1 MIILAR
7 LLRVA
12 LVTALCIIVFSA
24 VFEFLNAAPN
34 YFFPPDYVQ
43 DVARYRN
50 SIPLLGAFWW
60 GVVFRAPGYL
70 FLGAVPLLLIFVLLE
85 FLSVKNR
92 WIYLGIWAGTALLA
106 VGARFLSSEMVAA
119 LLSAAIVGYI
129 YWLLVGRTAGDWL
142 HAWRRRERGAG
153 RDVVAYASYAVLAY
167 LAYQLAGYLH
177 YGGKLLWVSSISEP
191 GLGSPPFQ
199 VMQRRG
205 LTGAHKVALMDF
217 PDPRSCL
224 ENAME
229 ELSPENL
236 KRMDWDRIDNEA
248 EAEVCMFR
256 LLGSYEDISSAS
268 DWFEAQGFRVADGF
282 SSALPYVEY
291 DGTLRVSGSYSIR
304 KNGPKFP
311 TRGFV
316 RRLFRS
322 IPYSM
327 NANATWS
334 PDGKQLLGVRIT
346 FNTL

>member
-1 MIILAR
+1 MTILAR
-7 LLRVA
+7 LIRIA

-24 VFEFLNAAPN
+24 VFEFLNVVPH
-34 YFFPPDYVQ
+34 YLFPPDYIQ
-43 DVARYRN
+43 DVARYRK
-50 SIPLLGAFWW
+50 STPLFGAFLW

-70 FLGAVPLLLIFVLLE
+70 FLGSVPLLLIFAVLEL
-85 FLSVKNR
+85 LSVKNR
-92 WIYLGIWAGTALLA
+92 WIYLGVWAGAALLA
-106 VGARFLSSEMVAA
+106 VGARFLSSELVAA

-129 YWLLVGRTAGDWL
+129 YWLLAGRTAGDWI
-142 HAWRRRERGAG
+142 HAWRARERGSG
-153 RDVVAYASYAVLAY
+153 RGFMTYASYAVLAY

-177 YGGKLLWVSSISEP
+177 YCGKLLWVSSISEP
-191 GLGSPPFQ
+191 GLGSPPFH
-199 VMQRRG
+199 VMGRRG

-217 PDPRSCL
+217 PDPHSCL

-256 LLGSYEDISSAS
+256 LLGSYEDMSSAT
-268 DWFEAQGFRVADGF
+268 DWFEAQGFRVPDGF
-282 SSALPYVEY
+282 SSARPYADR

-316 RRLFRS
+316 RRLFHS
-322 IPYSM
+322 IPYGM
-327 NANATWS
+327 NADATWS
-334 PDGKQLLGVRIT
+334 SNGKQLLGVRIT

>member
-7 LLRVA
+7 LMRVA
-12 LVTALCIIVFSA
+12 LVTVLCIIVFSA
-24 VFEFLNAAPN
+24 VFEFLNAAPR
-34 YFFPPDYVQ
+34 YVFPPDYIQ
-43 DVARYRN
+43 DIADYRK
-50 SIPLLGAFWW
+50 STLLFGAFLW

-70 FLGAVPLLLIFVLLE
+70 FLGTVPLLLIFAALE

-92 WIYLGIWAGTALLA
+92 WIYLGVWAGAALLA
-106 VGARFLSSEMVAA
+106 VGARFLSSELIAA
-119 LLSAAIVGYI
+119 LLSASIVGYI
-129 YWLLVGRTAGDWL
+129 YWLLAGRTAGDWF
-142 HAWRRRERGAG
+142 HGWRTRERASG
-153 RDVVAYASYAVLAY
+153 RGFVTYASYAVLAY

-177 YGGKLLWVSSISEP
+177 YGGKLFWVSSISEP
-191 GLGSPPFQ
+191 GLGSPPFH

-224 ENAME
+224 ENVVE

-236 KRMDWDRIDNEA
+236 KRMDWARIDNEA

-256 LLGSYEDISSAS
+256 LLGSYEDMSSAT
-268 DWFEAQGFRVADGF
+268 DWFEAQGFRVPDDF
-282 SSALPYVEY
+282 SSARPYIDR
-291 DGTLRVSGSYSIR
+291 DGTLRVSGLYSIR
-304 KNGPKFP
+304 ENGPKFP

-322 IPYSM
+322 ISYSM
-327 NANATWS
+327 STDATWS
-334 PDGKQLLGVRIT
+334 SDGKQLLGVRIV